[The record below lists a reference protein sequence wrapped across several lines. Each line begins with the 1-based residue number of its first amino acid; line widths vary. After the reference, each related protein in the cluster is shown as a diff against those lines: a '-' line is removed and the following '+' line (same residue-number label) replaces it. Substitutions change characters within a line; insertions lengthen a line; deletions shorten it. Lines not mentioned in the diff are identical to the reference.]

1 MPNGEQRNLRHF
13 YFSGHGTREPFTWP
27 TGGGREVTVPD
38 RDRAQHAARLEQ
50 ALVEAIA
57 AADEQFADRNPD
69 IAGGAPGF
77 YLEFDIGREQSAILD
92 SLEDKRGHNHIE
104 LVAVRAADADPEN
117 RLSATVFVPEAK
129 RELYLKK
136 VEDYR
141 TSETQTGKPK
151 NQPLVASLEE
161 VRLAHARSLF
171 TDVPESFPAAGVQTW
186 WEVWLRTD
194 TRPVLE
200 HAANGLGMVLRD
212 HFLRFAEREVMLA
225 LASPEQ
231 IGSVVANTDAIAE
244 LRIARDTPALF
255 MEMDAREQREWN
267 DELAERVQVPDDDAP
282 SVCILD
288 SGSTRPH
295 PLIEPALDAADQQ
308 SWNGLWPVD
317 DTSLTWRG
325 HGTKMSG
332 LALYGDLVEPL
343 SGNDPVVL
351 NHVLESV
358 KILPDQ
364 GANDP
369 DLYGY
374 ITAEAMSRAEIQAP
388 DRPRV
393 FCLATSSEG
402 DHWKGRPSSW
412 SAALDELAYG
422 DGEVQRFTAVSA
434 GNIGAL
440 YPAGEYL
447 DQNDA
452 SPIESP
458 AQAWNVLT
466 VGAVTEK
473 SVITDPTFAGWSP
486 LAPAGDLSPLSRT
499 SITWQHEWP
508 IKPDIVFEGGNYG
521 VDPANDDSD
530 HLDDLALLTTN
541 NRLQNGYFNVISDT
555 SAATAL
561 ASRMAAQI
569 LADRQELWPET
580 VRGLVV
586 HSADW
591 TPAMRGHLPVYPTQ
605 NDKRLL
611 LRRYG
616 YGVPD
621 FAKATRSL
629 SNDVTLV
636 IENSMQP
643 FYLDGSK
650 IKTQDM
656 IFHDLPWPAQT
667 LEALGEE
674 HVQLRATLSYFVEP
688 NPGERGWTKR
698 HKYASHGLRF
708 AVKRPEEDVDTFR
721 GRINAAARDEEE
733 GDYTGGLEDGWVFG
747 PRLRNRGSL
756 HSDIWE
762 GTATD
767 LANRHG
773 IAVYPTGGW
782 WREKRS
788 LERYNRD
795 VRYALLLTLR
805 AQTAVD
811 LYTEIENAIAVEVEI
826 GSE

>member
-1 MPNGEQRNLRHF
+1 MPDGEQRNLRHI
-13 YFSGHGTREPFTWP
+13 YLAGHGHREPFTWP
-27 TGGGREVTVPD
+27 TGGGGSVAIPSRN
-38 RDRAQHAARLEQ
+38 RAQHAARLEQ
-50 ALVEAIA
+50 ALTEAIA
-57 AADEQFADRNPD
+57 AADQQIAARNPE
-69 IAGGAPGF
+69 IAGGSPGF
-77 YLEFDIGREQSAILD
+77 YLEFDIGSEQREILD
-92 SLEDKRGHNHIE
+92 RLEDKRGHDHIE
-104 LVAVRAADADPEN
+104 LVAVRPAEADPEN
-117 RLSATVFVPEAK
+117 KLSATVFVPEAK

-141 TSETQTGKPK
+141 TGDTPTGKPK
-151 NQPLVASLEE
+151 NQSLVASLDE
-161 VRLAHARSLF
+161 VRLAQARSLF
-171 TDVPESFPAAGVQTW
+171 TDDPGSFPDAGQQAW

-194 TRPVLE
+194 ARPVLE

-212 HFLRFAEREVMLA
+212 HIVRFPEREVVLA
-225 LASPEQ
+225 LAKPNQ
-231 IGSVVANTDAIAE
+231 IGSVVANTDVVAE
-244 LRIARDTPALF
+244 LRLARDTPAMFL
-255 MEMDAREQREWN
+255 EMDAREQREWN
-267 DELAERVQVPDDDAP
+267 DELAERVQLPNDDAP

-288 SGSTRPH
+288 SGTTRPH
-295 PLIEPALDAADQQ
+295 PLIEPVLDAADQQ
-308 SWNGLWPVD
+308 SWNAVWPVE
-317 DTSLTWRG
+317 DTSGNWLG
-325 HGTKMSG
+325 HGTGMSG
-332 LALYGDLVEPL
+332 LALYGDLVDPL
-343 SGNDPVVL
+343 AGNDPVVL
-351 NHVLESV
+351 GHVLESV

-388 DRPRV
+388 ERARV
-393 FCLATSSEG
+393 FCLAVTAEG
-402 DHWKGRPSSW
+402 DHWAGRPSSW

-422 DGEVQRFTAVSA
+422 DGQDQRLATVSA
-434 GNIGAL
+434 GNISAL
-440 YPAGEYL
+440 YPASEYL
-447 DQNDA
+447 HQNDA

-473 SVITDPTFAGWSP
+473 CTITDPTFVGWAP

-508 IKPDIVFEGGNYG
+508 IKPDIVLEGGNYG
-521 VDPANDDSD
+521 VNPANDDSD

-541 NRLQNGYFNVISDT
+541 NLLQNGYFNVISDT

-591 TPAMRGHLPVYPTQ
+591 TPAMRGHLPVSPSQ
-605 NDKRLL
+605 SHKRLL

-621 FAKATRSL
+621 PDRTIRSRN
-629 SNDVTLV
+629 NDVTLV

-643 FYLDGSK
+643 FYLDGST
-650 IKTQDM
+650 IKTRDM
-656 IFHDLPWPAQT
+656 IFHDLPWPAET

-674 HVQLRATLSYFVEP
+674 QVQLRVTLSYFIEP

-698 HKYASHGLRF
+698 HRYASHGLRF
-708 AVKRPEEDVDTFR
+708 AVKRPEEDVATFR
-721 GRINAAARDEEE
+721 GRINAAAREEEE
-733 GDYTGGLEDGWVFG
+733 GGYTGGQEEGWVLG

-756 HSDIWE
+756 HSDVWE

-788 LERYNRD
+788 LERYDRET
-795 VRYALLLTLR
+795 RYALLLTLR
-805 AQTAVD
+805 AQTTVD
-811 LYTEIENAIAVEVEI
+811 LYTEIANAVGVEVEI
-826 GSE
+826 ETA